1 MNNSSKEKVLT
12 AIEQFIIQR
21 EKKMQN
27 RDDIAKNLLIK
38 QGFTE
43 NKWSL
48 TQLHIIAL
56 INENPN
62 KANNAFLAN
71 ELGISKPA
79 ITKAVRSLIKEELI
93 LPKQKENNQ
102 KSIYYTLTSSGKQL
116 SVIHDQV
123 HQVAQDRYKQL
134 LEQFTDDESEIIVK
148 FLNTW
153 SEHL

>member
-102 KSIYYTLTSSGKQL
+102 KSIYDTLTNTHKQL
-116 SVIHDQV
+116 SVIHTEE
-123 HQVAQDRYKQL
+123 QL
-134 LEQFTDDESEIIVK
+134 M
-148 FLNTW
+148 
-153 SEHL
+153 